1 MDKAISTIQYPTN
14 TQLLG
19 LSPKNTKGESVMAII
34 AINVRNQLRGNI
46 KAIALGDVVSKVEV
60 ETAAGN
66 VTSVITKRSIKE
78 LKLEIGS
85 ELLALVKATDV
96 SIAKLN

>member
-1 MDKAISTIQYPTN
+1 MDKAIWTIQYPTN

-19 LSPKNTKGESVMAII
+19 LSPNNIQGESVMALI

-46 KAIALGDVVSKVEV
+46 KTIVWGDVVSEIEV

-66 VTSVITKRSIKE
+66 VTSVITTRSIKE

-85 ELLALVKATDV
+85 EVLALVKATDV